1 MNSLNDCFFSLKIC
15 KHESILIE
23 ELVIDISNKLIGTSL
38 SYAEGLVGMDSHI
51 KAMDSPLC
59 IGLDNVR
66 SVGTWGMG
74 GIGKITI
81 ARAIYRKFTLNLKV
95 VVFLQMLEKDH
106 KNVVW
111 IIYK

>member
-1 MNSLNDCFFSLKIC
+1 MIVFFSLKIC

-23 ELVIDISNKLIGTSL
+23 ELVTDISNKLIGTS
-38 SYAEGLVGMDSHI
+38 SCYAEGLVG
-51 KAMDSPLC
+51 MDSPLC

-66 SVGTWGMG
+66 SVGIWGMG